1 MARLENLKPSIS
13 ELEEKEAR
21 ELVAS
26 VRLNRR
32 TVVQTM
38 KTPVTPTKR
47 VALVNKMDAPALE
60 ALLAALEELE

>member
-1 MARLENLKPSIS
+1 MARLEDLKPSIS